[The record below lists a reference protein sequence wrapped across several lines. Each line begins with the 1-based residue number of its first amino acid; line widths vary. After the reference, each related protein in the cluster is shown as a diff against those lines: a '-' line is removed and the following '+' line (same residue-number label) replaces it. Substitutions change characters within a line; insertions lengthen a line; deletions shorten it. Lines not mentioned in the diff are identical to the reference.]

1 MKKRIIISI
10 LCMSIMMSFSACG
23 TKKNDN
29 AAKNPT
35 VTTTPS
41 TTQAATQ
48 TPTQSPTQ
56 TPTTGTKSK
65 GKIILA
71 TTTSTQDSGLLDVLL
86 PEFTKQTGWEVDT
99 IAVGTGEALKMG
111 EKGEADVLLV
121 HAKEKEDAF
130 IKAGFGLKRYEVMY
144 NDFVVVGPK
153 GQIKKNSDIA
163 STFKTIN
170 DKNYTFISRG
180 DDSGTHTKEL
190 SIWTKLGITPT
201 KNKNY
206 IGAGQGMGATLLMA
220 EEKKGYT
227 LSDRATWLATK
238 AKTTMDIICEKDP
251 LLTNH
256 YGVIAVNPKLNSK
269 INNKGAQDFINWILS
284 DSTQKL
290 IGEFGVKEYGEIL
303 FHPNAKANK

>member
-1 MKKRIIISI
+1 MKNRLIISI
-10 LCMSIMMSFSACG
+10 LCLSIIMSFSACG
-23 TKKNDN
+23 AKKNDN
-29 AAKNPT
+29 EEKNPT
-35 VTTTPS
+35 ASTTPS
-41 TTQAATQ
+41 ATQVVTQ
-48 TPTQSPTQ
+48 TPTQSPTA
-56 TPTTGTKSK
+56 GTKSK

-86 PEFTKQTGWEVDT
+86 PDFTKQTGWEVDT

-111 EKGEADVLLV
+111 ENGEADVLLV

-130 IKAGFGLKRYEVMY
+130 IKADFGLKRYEVMY
-144 NDFVVVGPK
+144 NDFVIVGPK

-190 SIWTKLGITPT
+190 SIWAKLGITPT

-206 IGAGQGMGATLLMA
+206 ISAGQGMGATLLMA

-251 LLTNH
+251 LLINH
-256 YGVIAVNPKLNSK
+256 YGVIAVNSKLNSK
-269 INNKGAQDFINWILS
+269 INNKGAQDFIDWILS